1 MFVALRAIWV
11 WGGGSEGGSKQAS
24 KFDRGQR
31 GLTSGFAD
39 SAAEREACICICISE
54 TGRGTSQSVCGL
66 SVGVICVREKM
77 HSGERTG
84 DVLHDTVELD
94 GAADRFVDD
103 CA

>member
-1 MFVALRAIWV
+1 M
-11 WGGGSEGGSKQAS
+11 WGGGSEGESKQAS

-39 SAAEREACICICISE
+39 SAAEREACMYMYF
-54 TGRGTSQSVCGL
+54 RNRQRHK
-66 SVGVICVREKM
+66 SVGLWTERRSDLMREKM

-103 CA
+103 CAQIRKRTHCR